1 MKQEI
6 EIGQKYGDLTVAKRQ
21 PDFVSSKGHHVPIW
35 QCVCQKG
42 HHIDYRPESVKAG
55 KCPYC
60 SCDRLLVGFNDL
72 KTTHP
77 DLAAQW
83 DYEKNKPLI
92 PENFTARSHQKIWWV
107 CPKCHEAWKTEI
119 YVRVKGHECPY
130 CAGKK
135 ASSKNNLA
143 VVAPE
148 IAAEW
153 DYEKNG
159 DLHPEDVAPYSEK
172 MVWWKCAKGHEW
184 QAKVENR
191 MTGRGCRI
199 CSAELKSSFPEQ
211 AVGFYVS
218 RSAEIQS
225 RFKVAGWEVDVY
237 LPRFKIAIEYDGLAW
252 HRTNKRLA
260 DRENRKNKA
269 LSSAG
274 IDLFRIKETKEPKES
289 TSNVLYFQVGK
300 GEQVYS
306 HLGQAITR
314 LLEELTKKTGINFTT
329 KVDIESDRIRI
340 LNNFIS
346 LTKKD
351 NFAERNPEYL
361 IFWDST
367 KNGSLKPEMFSRKSN
382 QIVWWK
388 CPKCGGEWKQ
398 TINAFSLSENK
409 CPFCSGRKL
418 LKGISDL
425 ATVSPKLATEWDY
438 PKNKGLTPD
447 SILAGTSKK
456 VWWKCVKGHEWKQS
470 PGVRLKGIGCPYC
483 AGHINLIGPSK
494 RQNEVWLAK
503 LEKAKRFYL
512 LNGNLEVRHDYV
524 DEEGFKLGQ
533 WINQQRTHYAHGDLL
548 ADRIEKLNT
557 IGMVWSMKR
566 GPKSKNQ

>member
-1 MKQEI
+1 M
-6 EIGQKYGDLTVAKRQ
+6 
-21 PDFVSSKGHHVPIW
+21 PI
-35 QCVCQKG
+35 
-42 HHIDYRPESVKAG
+42 
-55 KCPYC
+55 
-60 SCDRLLVGFNDL
+60 F
-72 KTTHP
+72 
-77 DLAAQW
+77 
-83 DYEKNKPLI
+83 
-92 PENFTARSHQKIWWV
+92 
-107 CPKCHEAWKTEI
+107 
-119 YVRVKGHECPY
+119 
-130 CAGKK
+130 
-135 ASSKNNLA
+135 
-143 VVAPE
+143 
-148 IAAEW
+148 
-153 DYEKNG
+153 
-159 DLHPEDVAPYSEK
+159 
-172 MVWWKCAKGHEW
+172 
-184 QAKVENR
+184 
-191 MTGRGCRI
+191 
-199 CSAELKSSFPEQ
+199 
-211 AVGFYVS
+211 
-218 RSAEIQS
+218 
-225 RFKVAGWEVDVY
+225 
-237 LPRFKIAIEYDGLAW
+237 LP
-252 HRTNKRLA
+252 H
-260 DRENRKNKA
+260 
-269 LSSAG
+269 
-274 IDLFRIKETKEPKES
+274 
-289 TSNVLYFQVGK
+289 
-300 GEQVYS
+300 
-306 HLGQAITR
+306 
-314 LLEELTKKTGINFTT
+314 GINFTT

-438 PKNKGLTPD
+438 PKNKVLTPD